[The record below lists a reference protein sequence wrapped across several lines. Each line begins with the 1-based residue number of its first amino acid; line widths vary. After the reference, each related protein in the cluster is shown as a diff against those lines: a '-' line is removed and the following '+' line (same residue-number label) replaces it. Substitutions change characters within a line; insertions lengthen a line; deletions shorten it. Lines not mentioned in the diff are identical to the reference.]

1 MSSMSA
7 LPLIATE
14 FCTAVAGAPGQV
26 RPSRVLSEEQEI
38 SVTFEWGQP
47 DTEADRWRVK
57 ADGRWD
63 RAYGGSKDMTIP
75 DDLQAAIDANPKA
88 KAMLGKLSQK
98 NRFALAFR
106 LHNTKTEAVRK
117 KKIEAFVTMLGR
129 GETIHPQRNL

>member
-63 RAYGGSKDMTIP
+63 GLWAR
-75 DDLQAAIDANPKA
+75 
-88 KAMLGKLSQK
+88 
-98 NRFALAFR
+98 ALAGLKR
-106 LHNTKTEAVRK
+106 PEDRVTVVRSDPLFDQMANRDSP
-117 KKIEAFVTMLGR
+117 EVF
-129 GETIHPQRNL
+129 GETWRPRHHRRHVGRSRGSPA